1 MLKEATQQKH
11 IYLSYN
17 FIMHIQSFFF
27 FFFFLSK
34 TNLKGQKL
42 AAWGEGHKRE
52 PLGAADV
59 LFLDLEHSPS
69 STLWEL
75 PGGPVARTPHLHC
88 RRPSLIPGWGTRTPY
103 AARHGQ
109 KGKRE
114 DKAVCCDRGIF
125 PYEGYVLVKEY
136 KTWNKVNCITESKE
150 KWHGYP
156 EPWTVCLEN

>member
-17 FIMHIQSFFF
+17 FIIHIQSFFF

-88 RRPSLIPGWGTRTPY
+88 RSPSLILAGELGPHTLRGMDKRE
-103 AARHGQ
+103 
-109 KGKRE
+109 KGKI
-114 DKAVCCDRGIF
+114 KLYAVIGAF
-125 PYEGYVLVKEY
+125 FHMKG
-136 KTWNKVNCITESKE
+136 TFW
-150 KWHGYP
+150 
-156 EPWTVCLEN
+156 